1 MKNKITKIDT
11 RTETDIWE
19 RIKKRAKEIQK
30 KSELLGKISDREK
43 EIIFRERADKLSQ
56 IEKKADD
63 GKDSIK
69 VISFN
74 IGNEMYGI
82 DIKYLNEVH
91 EVDKITHIPCTPQVI
106 SGLINLRGSILTVL
120 NLGLLL
126 NPSADKIQ
134 KELSGKN
141 NNEKEGED
149 FMHKILILGSSGI
162 KAGIRIDSF
171 GTLYELSKESI
182 QPVSSIFL
190 ERNEIIKHEFP
201 INPVRNSPA
210 GKQFAS
216 IGNLPPSEKASNGV
230 NNASLWII
238 DVEEL
243 LNDERLIVNEDV

>member
-1 MKNKITKIDT
+1 MHKNKKKETVVK
-11 RTETDIWE
+11 TETDIWE

-30 KSELLGKISDREK
+30 KSELLGKISDSEK
-43 EIIFRERADKLSQ
+43 EKIFKERADKLSR
-56 IEKKADD
+56 IEKKSDD
-63 GKDSIK
+63 GKDLIK
-69 VISFN
+69 IISFN
-74 IGNEMYGI
+74 IGNELYGI

-120 NLGLLL
+120 NLSSLL
-126 NPSADKIQ
+126 NPSAEKIQ
-134 KELSGKN
+134 KELSEKKN
-141 NNEKEGED
+141 NELQ
-149 FMHKILILGSSGI
+149 KILILGNDGI
-162 KAGIRIDSF
+162 RAGIRVDSF

-190 ERNEIIKHEFP
+190 ERNKIIKHEFP
-201 INPVRNSPA
+201 I
-210 GKQFAS
+210 
-216 IGNLPPSEKASNGV
+216 

>member
-11 RTETDIWE
+11 KTETDIWE

-30 KSELLGKISDREK
+30 KSELLGKISDSEK
-43 EIIFRERADKLSQ
+43 EKIFKERADKLSR
-56 IEKKADD
+56 IEKKSDD
-63 GKDSIK
+63 GKDLIK
-69 VISFN
+69 IISFN
-74 IGNEMYGI
+74 IGNELYGI

-120 NLGLLL
+120 NLSSLL
-126 NPSADKIQ
+126 NPSAEKIQ
-134 KELSGKN
+134 KELSEKKN
-141 NNEKEGED
+141 NELQ
-149 FMHKILILGSSGI
+149 KILILGNDGI
-162 KAGIRIDSF
+162 RAGIRVDSF

-190 ERNEIIKHEFP
+190 ERNKIIKHEFP
-201 INPVRNSPA
+201 I
-210 GKQFAS
+210 
-216 IGNLPPSEKASNGV
+216 

>member
-1 MKNKITKIDT
+1 MHKNKRKETVAK
-11 RTETDIWE
+11 TETDIWE

-30 KSELLGKISDREK
+30 KSELLGKISDSEK
-43 EIIFRERADKLSQ
+43 EKIFKERADKLSR
-56 IEKKADD
+56 IEKKSDD
-63 GKDSIK
+63 GKDLIK
-69 VISFN
+69 IISFN
-74 IGNEMYGI
+74 IGNELYGI

-120 NLGLLL
+120 NLSSLL
-126 NPSADKIQ
+126 NPSAEKIQ
-134 KELSGKN
+134 KELSEKKN
-141 NNEKEGED
+141 NELQ
-149 FMHKILILGSSGI
+149 KILILGNDGI
-162 KAGIRIDSF
+162 RAGIRVDSF

-190 ERNEIIKHEFP
+190 ERNKIIKHEFP
-201 INPVRNSPA
+201 I
-210 GKQFAS
+210 
-216 IGNLPPSEKASNGV
+216 

>member
-1 MKNKITKIDT
+1 MHKNKRKETIVK
-11 RTETDIWE
+11 TETDIWE

-30 KSELLGKISDREK
+30 KSELLGKISDSEK
-43 EIIFRERADKLSQ
+43 EKIFKERADKLSR
-56 IEKKADD
+56 IEKKSDD
-63 GKDSIK
+63 GKDLIK
-69 VISFN
+69 IISFN
-74 IGNEMYGI
+74 IGNELYGI

-120 NLGLLL
+120 NLSSLL
-126 NPSADKIQ
+126 NPSAEKIQ
-134 KELSGKN
+134 KELSEKKN
-141 NNEKEGED
+141 NELQ
-149 FMHKILILGSSGI
+149 KILILGNDGI
-162 KAGIRIDSF
+162 RAGIRVDSF

-190 ERNEIIKHEFP
+190 ERNKIIKHEFP
-201 INPVRNSPA
+201 I
-210 GKQFAS
+210 
-216 IGNLPPSEKASNGV
+216 